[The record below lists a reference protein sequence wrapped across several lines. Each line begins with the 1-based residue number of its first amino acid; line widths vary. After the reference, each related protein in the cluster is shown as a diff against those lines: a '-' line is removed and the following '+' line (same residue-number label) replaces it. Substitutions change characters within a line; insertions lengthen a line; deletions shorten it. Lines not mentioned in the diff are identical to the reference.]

1 MPWTHKGTE
10 GLGSAHDRYL
20 QYLADRLAMASP
32 VDGVAHRATG
42 REEPSCMVPCE
53 GGCPLRIKNSTI
65 RNRAVLLLGQ
75 TWLWAVANASV
86 LGVIFFISTWRTPP
100 GSDASGDGAYGAWF
114 AITAHL
120 TMYAALAVVLAGL
133 LLSWGRTRRLWI
145 ILGASFAGAVAYGAA
160 MEIVQRFIPGRVGAW
175 EDVGWDALGAGTALA
190 MVHLVLTGWRTK
202 RRPFS

>member
-1 MPWTHKGTE
+1 
-10 GLGSAHDRYL
+10 
-20 QYLADRLAMASP
+20 
-32 VDGVAHRATG
+32 
-42 REEPSCMVPCE
+42 MVPC
-53 GGCPLRIKNSTI
+53 GGGDPLRIKHSTI

-160 MEIVQRFIPGRVGAW
+160 MEMVQRFIPERAGAW
-175 EDVGWDALGAGTALA
+175 EDVGWDALGAGIALA
-190 MVHLVLTGWRTK
+190 MVQLVLTGWRTK
-202 RRPFS
+202 RKPSS